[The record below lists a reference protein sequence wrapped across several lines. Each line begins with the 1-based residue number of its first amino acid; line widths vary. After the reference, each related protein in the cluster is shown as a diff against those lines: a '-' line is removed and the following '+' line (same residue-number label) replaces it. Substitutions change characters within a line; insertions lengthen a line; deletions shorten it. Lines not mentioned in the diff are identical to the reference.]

1 LLDVVLEYLVTP
13 SQDKNVRY
21 WCEDESRF
29 GLKTITGRKL
39 TLKGVKP
46 VGQVQ
51 WTREAFYLYG
61 IVEPLRGNHFFLEY
75 SHLDTVCFEQFLAEF
90 VQAYPDDI
98 HIIQLDQGRFHSC
111 ELLQVPDSV
120 ILLFQPAHSPQV
132 NPMERLWKEMK
143 KYLRWQSFDTL
154 DELRAALAQIL
165 DKLTD
170 SVVASITGWDFILE
184 ALFVSGIS

>member
-1 LLDVVLEYLVTP
+1 LEYLINPGQERTI
-13 SQDKNVRY
+13 RY

-29 GLKTITGRKL
+29 GLKTVTGRKL

-61 IVEPLRGNHFFLEY
+61 IVEPLTGNHFFLEY
-75 SHLDTVCFEQFLAEF
+75 SHLDTVCFEQFLAQF

-111 ELLQVPDSV
+111 ELLQVPESV

-132 NPMERLWKEMK
+132 NPIERLWKEMK
-143 KYLRWQSFDTL
+143 KYLRWQSFETL

-170 SVVASITGWDFILE
+170 SVVASVTGWDFILE